1 MNEKIGNLSRKRE
14 TLKKKLNGNSR
25 MECINVIFFF
35 FLQSSSE

>member
-25 MECINVIFFF
+25 MEYINVIFF
-35 FLQSSSE
+35 LQSTSSE